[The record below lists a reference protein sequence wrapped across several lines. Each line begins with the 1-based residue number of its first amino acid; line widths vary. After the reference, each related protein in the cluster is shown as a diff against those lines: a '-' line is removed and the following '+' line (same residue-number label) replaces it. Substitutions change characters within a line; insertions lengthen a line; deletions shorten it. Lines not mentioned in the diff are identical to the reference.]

1 MNAITMLAAKMDS
14 VLIEAVTKRAAAK
27 SGYLA
32 TTINTD
38 LNMESLAG
46 GFVDFFLNLALYG
59 GALTAI
65 GGAIAWGYAHKN
77 GNSSDQ
83 DKAATTV
90 LIGGAFMGFRG
101 VLELIGILQ

>member
-1 MNAITMLAAKMDS
+1 MNAITMLTAKMDS
-14 VLIEAVTKRAAAK
+14 MLLEAVTKRAAK
-27 SGYLA
+27 SSFLA

-38 LNMESLAG
+38 ISLDKLAG
-46 GFVDFFLNLALYG
+46 GFIDFLLNLALYG

-77 GNSSDQ
+77 GDSAGQ
-83 DKAATTV
+83 DKAITTA

-101 VLELIGILQ
+101 VLELIGILK